1 MRQTV
6 ISPYF
11 LAPFWYI
18 YRIYMVIVFFVVWV
32 IFYPFV
38 HFNLNKKERHPRAFK
53 VKVLWCR
60 VLSSLFFVRF
70 KIHGKEHLKDCYP
83 YIACINHQSYLD
95 IIFMFPVLTDYFKFM
110 GKSELRK
117 WLMVGVFF
125 RKGMDISVNRE
136 NAKEARVSL
145 DEAMEALDEGIAVA
159 IFPEGMIPEDS
170 PQLKRFKNGAFK
182 MALTKQVP
190 ILPITFLY
198 NHERMANPYR
208 FLSKASPGT
217 CEVIVHPPI
226 YTTGMDMLDLSPLR
240 EKVYEVINTPLVERG
255 LSQSRKFERYED

>member
-1 MRQTV
+1 
-6 ISPYF
+6 
-11 LAPFWYI
+11 
-18 YRIYMVIVFFVVWV
+18 MVIVFFIVCG

-38 HFNLNKKERHPRAFK
+38 HFNLQDKSRHPKAFK
-53 VKVLWCR
+53 VKVRWCK
-60 VLSSLFFVRF
+60 VLSVLFFVRY
-70 KIHGKEHLKDCYP
+70 KIHGKEHLEETYP

-95 IIFMFPVLTDYFKFM
+95 IIFMYPVLKGYFKFM

-136 NAKEARVSL
+136 NAKEARGSL
-145 DEAMEALDEGIAVA
+145 DEAMEALDQGISVA

-190 ILPITFLY
+190 ILPVTFLY

-208 FLSKASPGT
+208 FLSKASPGV

-240 EKVYEVINTPLVERG
+240 NKVYEVINAPLVERG
-255 LSQSRKFERYED
+255 LSQSRTFAADEDQ